1 MIRRAAV
8 IAGLVAVALLCS
20 AGPEAKSPGSKYDP
34 ESLIE
39 EAPKKF
45 RVKFET
51 SEGEFEILVK
61 REWSP
66 LGADRFYNL
75 VRAGFYDDVRFFRV
89 VENFIVQF
97 GISGEP
103 AVSRV
108 WREATIEDDPV
119 VQKNSRGTISFAK
132 SGKNTRTTQVFIN
145 LGNNTRLD
153 QMGFSPFGRV
163 MKGMSVVDHLFN
175 GYAEKITKQQHKIV
189 SQGNAYLER
198 SFPMLDYI
206 EKATIIDDE

>member
-1 MIRRAAV
+1 MIKRAAV
-8 IAGLVAVALLCS
+8 VAGLVAVVLLCS
-20 AGPEAKSPGSKYDP
+20 TVADAQNRGSKYDP
-34 ESLIE
+34 ESLVE

-51 SEGEFEILVK
+51 SKGEFEVMVK
-61 REWSP
+61 RDWSP

-75 VRAGFYDDVRFFRV
+75 VRSGFYDDVRFFRV
-89 VENFIVQF
+89 VEDFVVQF

-108 WREATIEDDPV
+108 WRDATIEDDPV
-119 VQKNSRGTISFAK
+119 VQENARGTLSFAK

-145 LGNNTRLD
+145 LGTNTRLD

-163 MKGMSVVDHLFN
+163 MKGLSVVDHLFN
-175 GYAEKITKQQHKIV
+175 GYGEKITKQQHKIV
-189 SQGNAYLER
+189 AQGNAYLER
-198 SFPMLDYI
+198 TFPKLDYI
-206 EKATIIDDE
+206 EKATIVNDE

>member
-1 MIRRAAV
+1 M
-8 IAGLVAVALLCS
+8 AGLVAAVLLYV
-20 AGPEAKSPGSKYDP
+20 GSPIAQATGSKYDP
-34 ESLIE
+34 ESLTE

-51 SEGEFEILVK
+51 SKGEFEVLVK
-61 REWSP
+61 RGWSP

-75 VRAGFYDDVRFFRV
+75 VKSGFYDDVRFFRV
-89 VENFIVQF
+89 VEGFVVQF

-103 AVSRV
+103 GVSRA
-108 WREATIEDDPV
+108 WREKAIEDDPV
-119 VQKNSRGTISFAK
+119 VEKNTRGSVSFAK

-163 MKGMSVVDHLFN
+163 MKGMAVVDQLYS
-175 GYAEKITKQQHKIV
+175 GYGENLTRKQHNIV
-189 SQGNAYLER
+189 ADGNVYLEQKY
-198 SFPMLDYI
+198 PKLDYI
-206 EKATIIDDE
+206 EKATIVDD